1 MKRIESNPTSSFT
14 RNVQSN
20 NPQAIKKYKRKLEIH
35 IKTFNI
41 KEREKLYN
49 IVKINKLN
57 NNDEKELNQI
67 DADITISM
75 LNTEKSI
82 LTQHYTHPWSPALHR
97 AIRKVTT
104 WKVILSQLKTGY
116 NQQKQIKK
124 LQKKVTPII
133 DTTWTTIKTS
143 NRISTQR
150 KNNLKT

>member
-67 DADITISM
+67 DTDITTSI
-75 LNTEKSI
+75 LNTEKII
-82 LTQHYTHPWSPALHR
+82 LTKHHNHQDYNWLVLALDLL
-97 AIRKVTT
+97 T
-104 WKVILSQLKTGY
+104 Y
-116 NQQKQIKK
+116 
-124 LQKKVTPII
+124 
-133 DTTWTTIKTS
+133 
-143 NRISTQR
+143 
-150 KNNLKT
+150 